1 MEDKF
6 PKRNYKRLNGNQRI
20 DLYEAL
26 SKRKRMIVNAET
38 PPYLRDIIA
47 LLKKDTKIK
56 FIPPTTIMKMLRRKN
71 IRPSNF
77 KEYGNPSYEIKE
89 MIVMAF
95 KELKKIEERS
105 ILINESNSNL
115 NEHTNEQEILQKVI
129 GNNIDVKSNAK
140 SDLPLINLI
149 NDKKNNKKESK
160 IFEIVKE
167 ISFNIENNRR
177 ELNDLMKNIRDNL
190 IKENEIKEKILTLAS
205 MLK

>member
-1 MEDKF
+1 MEAKF
-6 PKRNYKRLNGNQRI
+6 PKRNYKKLNANQRI

-26 SKRKRMIVNAET
+26 TKIKRKIVNAET

-47 LLKKDTKIK
+47 FLKKDTKIN
-56 FIPPTTIMKMLRRKN
+56 FIPPTTIMKMLRKKN

-105 ILINESNSNL
+105 VIVSEVSNNNHVHLDES
-115 NEHTNEQEILQKVI
+115 EIVQKII
-129 GNNIDVKSNAK
+129 GNVDTPKNNNE
-140 SDLPLINLI
+140 LPLLNLI
-149 NDKKNNKKESK
+149 NNKKCNKKESSK
-160 IFEIVKE
+160 IIEIAKE
-167 ISFNIENNRR
+167 ISFNIENNRK
-177 ELNDLMKNIRDNL
+177 ELNNLIQIIRDNL
-190 IKENEIKEKILTLAS
+190 IKESEIKEKILSLAI